1 MHGTGTP
8 EPLVEILN
16 DRSRSRRS
24 SPSPACNARFAPP
37 SNQLTKIFDA
47 EHGVTP
53 PASTSYEARRLHP
66 PMRPHRVNGCVEGR
80 NRGLGRGQA
89 DGHAQQGRDGWVMT
103 LEQAAQGVVEAVVVY
118 DGRLLLVNTGN
129 GWELPSGAPELAE
142 TAQAT
147 AARVVYE
154 LTGYLVDGSALLR
167 PEAAA
172 QADARSAV
180 VCQLLSED
188 PSADARLTPEQ
199 LRWTPLAEANQAGLP
214 EVVREYLEGHTPV

>member
-1 MHGTGTP
+1 
-8 EPLVEILN
+8 
-16 DRSRSRRS
+16 
-24 SPSPACNARFAPP
+24 
-37 SNQLTKIFDA
+37 
-47 EHGVTP
+47 
-53 PASTSYEARRLHP
+53 
-66 PMRPHRVNGCVEGR
+66 
-80 NRGLGRGQA
+80 
-89 DGHAQQGRDGWVMT
+89 MT